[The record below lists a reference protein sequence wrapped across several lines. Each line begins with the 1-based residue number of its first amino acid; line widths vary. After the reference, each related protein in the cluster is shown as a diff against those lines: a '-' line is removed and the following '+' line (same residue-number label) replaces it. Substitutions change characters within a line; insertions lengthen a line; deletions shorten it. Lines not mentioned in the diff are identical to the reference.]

1 MEKNRIYIIMILFL
15 FQAVHIHNKNLLKNK
30 TPSDPIADYEADK
43 DPATNY
49 NQYYFENSL
58 EIFANALF
66 KQRKTPDDMQS
77 CLINNK
83 YNARNVSRKFL
94 QAYNNL
100 FNSIQ
105 YAKEHNKSYKIDSS
119 SECVYTLNQDW
130 TETTDKEEVHVRSI
144 YVVSKRYF
152 LEFFRSEF
160 FSEFLKYMICIQTNK
175 KYQQFV
181 KLWRV
186 LVYERTYTELF
197 GNYCTISNIFH
208 FINTKIEEKKLEN
221 PFYFLGNLLGTLFD
235 KISPHL
241 MHIASDYNLDK
252 I

>member
-1 MEKNRIYIIMILFL
+1 MEKNGIYIIMFLFL
-15 FQAVHIHNKNLLKNK
+15 FQVIQINNKNLLKTK
-30 TPSDPIADYEADK
+30 TASDPIADYEADK

-58 EIFANALF
+58 ENFANAMF
-66 KQRKTPDDMQS
+66 NQRKTPDDMHL
-77 CLINNK
+77 CLIDNK
-83 YNARNVSRKFL
+83 FNARNNSRKFL

-100 FNSIQ
+100 FNSIK

-119 SECVYTLNQDW
+119 SECVYSLNQDW
-130 TETTDKEEVHVRSI
+130 NETADKEESHVRSI

-152 LEFFRSEF
+152 LDFFRSEF
-160 FSEFLKYMICIQTNK
+160 FTDFLKYLICIQTNK
-175 KYQQFV
+175 KYHEFMKV
-181 KLWRV
+181 WRV
-186 LVYERTYTELF
+186 FIYEKTYPELF
-197 GNYCTISNIFH
+197 GNYCTISNIYH
-208 FINTKIEEKKLEN
+208 FISKKIEEKKVEN

-241 MHIASDYNLDK
+241 MHIAVNHNLDK

>member
-1 MEKNRIYIIMILFL
+1 METNQIYIIMFLFL
-15 FQAVHIHNKNLLKNK
+15 FQIIHINNKNLIK
-30 TPSDPIADYEADK
+30 TKTVSDPIEDYEADK

-58 EIFANALF
+58 EIFANAMF
-66 KQRKTPDDMQS
+66 NFRKTPDDLHV
-77 CLINNK
+77 CLIDNK
-83 YNARNVSRKFL
+83 FKARINSRRFL

-105 YAKEHNKSYKIDSS
+105 YAKEHNKSFKIDSS
-119 SECVYTLNQDW
+119 SECVYSLNQDW
-130 TETTDKEEVHVRSI
+130 NETTDSEEVHVRSLF
-144 YVVSKRYF
+144 VVPKRYF

-160 FSEFLKYMICIQTNK
+160 FSDFLKYMICVQTNK
-175 KYQQFV
+175 KYQQLV
-181 KLWRV
+181 KVWRV
-186 LVYERTYTELF
+186 LVYEKTYAELF

-208 FINTKIEEKKLEN
+208 FINKKIVEKKVEN
-221 PFYFLGNLLGTLFD
+221 PFFFLGTLLGTLFD

-241 MHIASDYNLDK
+241 MHFALNYNLDK